1 MTLSA
6 YAPTDPPAL
15 SQAAEQLLHASP
27 YFYLRRLRCN
37 AVGRTLFLRGA
48 VPTQRLADIAE
59 AIVSRV
65 DGVDSVINC
74 LDVAQGTMRP
84 SSVVRTERIAG

>member
-15 SQAAEQLLHASP
+15 SETAEQLLKASP
-27 YFYLRRLRCN
+27 YFYLRRVRCN
-37 AVGRTLFLRGA
+37 AVGRILFLRGA

-59 AIVSRV
+59 AIVARV
-65 DGVDSVINC
+65 DGIDSVVNC
-74 LDVAQGTMRP
+74 LDVAEGKQQPT
-84 SSVVRTERIAG
+84 SVVRRARIAG